1 MNRREKWTEDV
12 KTTLAIQEARGD
24 LRIKRA
30 NEYAAPTH
38 NARMTKAYSES
49 FPVWMVWS
57 QWSNISISGQTKQ
70 IVKTSVTTAW
80 GNLDAIE
87 QSITARN
94 EVVAWNLGD
103 FGAQGERLE
112 ERSLNAA

>member
-1 MNRREKWTEDV
+1 V
-12 KTTLAIQEARGD
+12 SL
-24 LRIKRA
+24 
-30 NEYAAPTH
+30 
-38 NARMTKAYSES
+38 
-49 FPVWMVWS
+49 PVWIAWS
-57 QWSNISISGQTKQ
+57 QWSNISTSGQTRQ

-80 GNLDAIE
+80 GNLDTIE

>member
-1 MNRREKWTEDV
+1 M
-12 KTTLAIQEARGD
+12 
-24 LRIKRA
+24 KRA
-30 NEYAAPTH
+30 NEYATPMH
-38 NARMTKAYSES
+38 KARATKEYSVS
-49 FPVWMVWS
+49 LPVWIAWS
-57 QWSNISISGQTKQ
+57 QWSNISTSGQTKQ
-70 IVKTSVTTAW
+70 IVKTSVTTAR
-80 GNLDAIE
+80 GNLDTIE

>member
-57 QWSNISISGQTKQ
+57 QWSNISTSGQKRQ
-70 IVKTSVTTAW
+70 TAKRTIATVRA
-80 GNLDAIE
+80 NLDPIDR
-87 QSITARN
+87 SIS
-94 EVVAWNLGD
+94 VC
-103 FGAQGERLE
+103 GE
-112 ERSLNAA
+112 S